1 MMTLNSFVSRKMI
14 LALVLVVS
22 LLGSVASECFL
33 ADMKP
38 PYVTGLKLSGE
49 RETQC
54 EDRRP
59 CRLVN
64 SKVESPGNDSN
75 VASEDEI
82 ETLNDWKAQFAQYA
96 ESMLRGETSIEEWIE
111 CHSDSVTF
119 DLADGPGTALNVD
132 QFTLLFNTYIELVTN
147 YTHGYSTVE
156 IIDHHTLEFHYIRT
170 TRARL
175 GFMRKALP
183 WVTAMSNV
191 DDQSGEIEF
200 NSWETFQWR
209 MDDEG
214 KIMKATL
221 IAPKF
226 QRQIL
231 GALLSVYMTT
241 YGPIGREGEA
251 GPSQTLTIFGYNAFV
266 MMLIAL
272 ISVITM
278 LIGTCLLLFMRMSKH
293 CVPQTVAYNK
303 VEIVSE

>member
-1 MMTLNSFVSRKMI
+1 
-14 LALVLVVS
+14 LA
-22 LLGSVASECFL
+22 E
-33 ADMKP
+33 MKP
-38 PYVTGLKLSGE
+38 PYTTGLKLSGE
-49 RETQC
+49 RETHC

-64 SKVESPGNDSN
+64 TKVESTGNDSN

-82 ETLNDWKAQFAQYA
+82 ETMNDWKAQTAQHL
-96 ESMLRGETSIEEWIE
+96 ESLSRGETVMEEWIE
-111 CHSDSVTF
+111 CYSDSITF
-119 DLADGPGTALNVD
+119 DAADGPGMALNVD
-132 QFTLLFNTYIELVTN
+132 QHTLLMNTYMELVTN
-147 YTHGYSTVE
+147 YTVGYTTFE
-156 IIDHHTLEFHYIRT
+156 IIDDHTLEFHQIST

-183 WVTAMSNV
+183 WITAMSNV

-200 NSWETFQWR
+200 NSWDIYHVR

-214 KIMKATL
+214 KFVKLSL

-226 QRQIL
+226 QRQIF

-241 YGPIGREGEA
+241 IGPIGQEGD
-251 GPSQTLTIFGYNAFV
+251 PSQTLTIFGYNAFV
-266 MMLIAL
+266 VMLIAL